1 MSLVAVGVSTA
12 VVGGAASYYGSKK
25 NAEAI
30 EDGAELSAAVQGRAL
45 DASLAINRPTQR
57 LGNSAQR
64 QLAAI
69 FGLPDPGEINFGR
82 VDSAASGGPD
92 VGIPGLTTGQQATSE
107 DIHTIYRSV
116 LGRDPDPD
124 GFQYYANSGL
134 SAAQIVEATRGSDEY
149 KAKLEAGTLP
159 QSELGGGQEFIGG
172 SATNPAG
179 FATSLSDL
187 VENNEAFRFT
197 RDQGEQALSRGAA
210 ARGLN
215 ASGSALKDLARFNQ
229 GNASTFAQQ
238 LVVNPLMQLAGFG
251 QQANAQSQGAISGT
265 ATNLSNIIGGAADAR
280 GSAYQSGFNAIGNTA
295 NDIGGAFALR
305 ELIKRQP
312 VGYGATGGLI

>member
-1 MSLVAVGVSTA
+1 MSWGAIAGSVISA
-12 VVGGAASYYGSKK
+12 GAAAYGAKR
-25 NAEAI
+25 NADAI
-30 EDGAELSAAVQGRAL
+30 GDGAEDSAAVQSRAL
-45 DASLAINRPTQR
+45 DASLQINRPTQR

-64 QLAAI
+64 QLASI

-82 VDSAASGGPD
+82 VDAAASGGSD
-92 VGIPGLTTGQQATSE
+92 VGIPGLTSGQQATAE
-107 DIHTIYRSV
+107 DIRTIYQSV
-116 LGRDPDPD
+116 LGREPDPD

-134 SAAQIVEATRGSDEY
+134 SAAQIVEATRGSEEY
-149 KAKLEAGTLP
+149 KQKLEAGTLP

-187 VENNEAFRFT
+187 VEQNEAFRFT

-280 GSAYQSGFNAIGNTA
+280 GSAYQSGFNAIGNAA
-295 NDIGGAFALR
+295 NDIGGAFLLR
-305 ELIKRQP
+305 NLI
-312 VGYGATGGLI
+312 GGK